1 MKLRSKLLLVLGA
14 VLATVALGFHSLA
27 SRWLQNGYGE
37 LERTDCAEARAAVES
52 ALDALRDDLCSKLA
66 DWAMWDDT
74 YRFMEDGNRAFV
86 ESNLLPDSIGSIGIS
101 AIAFLSDDG
110 RLLESLALAE
120 RESVAVPLWPGLEQ
134 RLRADFA
141 SLGCG
146 DPERVVAGLWRLPEG
161 PMVVASRPVLPS
173 SGVGAPRGRIVFLRR
188 LDAALFARIADQTR
202 EHCALVEIADRGNL
216 ATADAA
222 ALDALSRCGAE
233 HGLDQPRDDAHLATY
248 YLAADIAGLPTWLV
262 RVDRA
267 RPIWAA
273 GRASV
278 RTMTSALIG
287 VGVLFGL
294 IAMAFMEQ
302 LVLARLT
309 RLEREVRAVRGDAEH
324 ARVYEAGSDELSTL
338 GQGINRMLERVE
350 AMRSALTLREREA
363 SRLALLASR
372 TDQMALIGDGAGR
385 IEWVNA
391 AFERESGYTLAAARG
406 KTVTELFGGAA
417 APAPTQAGTSVAL
430 LRRSDGTCFSAEL
443 DLQLV
448 SSDRHGGLTTIGL
461 ARNVTARF
469 DAERELVAAKEQA
482 EAAARAK
489 SDFLANMSH
498 EIRTPM
504 TAILGFADL
513 LADPALAPLERIG
526 HIQTIRRNGQH
537 LLAVI
542 NDILDL
548 SKIEAG
554 KLSLEA
560 IAFDPRQVVE
570 DVLSMC
576 RPRALEKQLTLTS
589 ELGQRPLPVV
599 LGDPTRLRQV
609 LMNLVSNAVKFT
621 SQGGV
626 SVRVARS
633 GDDETGCRLG
643 FEVADTGVGMEP
655 EQQERLF
662 HAFQQADTSTT
673 RRFGGT
679 GLGLAISQ
687 RLVQAMRGSIAVASR
702 PGEGSTFRFELCFP
716 LASAEQ
722 QPQHATQPGATP
734 ALVELP
740 RLDGMRVLLAEDG
753 LDNQRLIR
761 SILTRQGA
769 RVQLAENGRVAVDS
783 GFAALRRGEVFDVVL
798 MDMQMPELDGYAA
811 TTQLR
816 VGGYDGAIIA
826 LTAHAMEG
834 DRKRCL
840 AAGCDDYATKPIQRL
855 ALIPLLAAWRG
866 RRSERA
872 AA

>member
-1 MKLRSKLLLVLGA
+1 M
-14 VLATVALGFHSLA
+14 
-27 SRWLQNGYGE
+27 
-37 LERTDCAEARAAVES
+37 
-52 ALDALRDDLCSKLA
+52 
-66 DWAMWDDT
+66 
-74 YRFMEDGNRAFV
+74 
-86 ESNLLPDSIGSIGIS
+86 
-101 AIAFLSDDG
+101 SDDG
-110 RLLESLALAE
+110 RLLDSLALAE
-120 RESVAVPLWPGLEQ
+120 RNSVAVPLWPELAQ
-134 RLRADFA
+134 RLRTDFA

-146 DPERVVAGLWRLPEG
+146 TPERVVAGLWRLADG
-161 PMVVASRPVLPS
+161 PVIVASRPVLPS
-173 SGVGAPRGRIVFLRR
+173 SGVGKPRGRIVFVRR

-202 EHCALVEIADRGNL
+202 EHAALVAIGDHGGLAAD
-216 ATADAA
+216 DAA
-222 ALDALSRCGAE
+222 ALAALSRCGAE
-233 HGLDQPRDDAHLATY
+233 HGVDQPRDDERMATC

-262 RVDRA
+262 RIDRP

-273 GRASV
+273 GLASG
-278 RTMTSALIG
+278 RTMTNALIA
-287 VGVLFGL
+287 VGVLLGL
-294 IAMAFMEQ
+294 IAMALMET

-309 RLEREVRAVRGDAEH
+309 RLEREVRAVRGDDASE
-324 ARVYEAGSDELSTL
+324 RVCEAGSDELSTL
-338 GQGINRMLERVE
+338 GQGINRMLERLDRMRE
-350 AMRSALTLREREA
+350 ALALRDREA

-372 TDQMALIGDGAGR
+372 TDQLALIGDGAGR
-385 IEWVNA
+385 IEWVNT
-391 AFERESGYTLAAARG
+391 AFESETGYTLAAARG
-406 KTVTELFGGAA
+406 KTLAELLGGAA
-417 APAPTQAGTSVAL
+417 APAATQASTAL
-430 LRRSDGTCFSAEL
+430 TRLRRSDGSDFPAEL

-448 SSDRHGGLTTIGL
+448 RTERDGELATIAL
-461 ARNVTARF
+461 ARNVTARV
-469 DAERELVAAKEQA
+469 DAERELVAARDEA
-482 EAAARAK
+482 EEAARAK

-513 LADPALAPLERIG
+513 LTDPALAPLERIG

-537 LLAVI
+537 LIAVI

-576 RPRALEKQLTLTS
+576 RPRALEKQLALTS
-589 ELGQRPLPVV
+589 DLGQRPLPIV

-609 LMNLVSNAVKFT
+609 LMNLVANAVKFT

-626 SVRVARS
+626 SLRVARS
-633 GDDETGCRLG
+633 GDDDADCRLG
-643 FEVADTGVGMEP
+643 FEVADTGVGIDA
-655 EQQERLF
+655 EQQARLF
-662 HAFQQADTSTT
+662 QPFQQADTSTT

-687 RLVQAMRGSIAVASR
+687 RLVQAMRGSIVVSSR
-702 PGEGSTFRFELCFP
+702 PGEGSTFRFELRFA
-716 LASAEQ
+716 LASAGQ
-722 QPQHATQPGATP
+722 QPLGASQPGVSP

-769 RVQLAENGRVAVDS
+769 QVEIAENGRVAVDS
-783 GFAALRRGEVFDVVL
+783 GFAALRAGAIFDVVL

-811 TTQLR
+811 TSQLR
-816 VGGYDGAIIA
+816 VGGYDGVIIA

-840 AAGCDDYATKPIQRL
+840 AAGCDDYATKPIQRI